1 MPNMKKVFHNVVLV
15 MCLLISGALYAQQG
29 LKIGAFVLPQNSML
43 LNADDAGLSDDAFQY
58 ELLGGMSGG
67 LVAGYNPVEYFGI
80 RLNVMYSQQGGKYSV
95 RSGVETRDAYVTRL
109 EYLKIPLMIGF
120 NSGFTNNKLIFS
132 LYGGV
137 QAGFLS
143 RAYTYNNSVAYE
155 APLPEN
161 YTNFPTVSN
170 RYERFDLSAVGDIG
184 VDVALTYNMVLNLH
198 LRGDYSLQDAEDKTQ
213 EFRITEGGATRNQ
226 KYWEWARGLTKNA
239 ETRNLTTGL
248 LIGVTYTFGQDQ

>member
-1 MPNMKKVFHNVVLV
+1 MPTMKKLLPNVFLA
-15 MCLLISGALYAQQG
+15 MCLMIGSTLYAQQG
-29 LKIGAFVLPQNSML
+29 LKVGAFVLPQNSLL
-43 LNADDAGLSDDAFQY
+43 LNADDSGLSDDAFQY
-58 ELLGGMSGG
+58 ELLGGMAGG
-67 LVAGYNPVEYFGI
+67 LALGYNPIEYFGI
-80 RLNVMYSQQGGKYSV
+80 RLNVLYSQQGGKSST
-95 RSGVETRDAYVTRL
+95 RSGVESRDHYVTRL

-137 QAGFLS
+137 QAGFLN

-161 YTNFPTVSN
+161 YTDFPTVSE
-170 RYERFDLSAVGDIG
+170 RYESFDLSAVGDIG
-184 VDVALTYNMVLNLH
+184 LDIVLTYNMVLNLH
-198 LRGDYSLQDAEDKTQ
+198 LRGDYSLQDAEDKLET
-213 EFRITEGGATRNQ
+213 FRITEGGTTRYQ